1 MQKLQIPSEGDNM
14 LLSFRFFV
22 VFCTGIKY
30 GQYGKRKAKR
40 TAMKRTMH
48 TNNKRESVKG
58 EYTLFFFLT
67 QLSISTI
74 TCVSAKSKKYKQ
86 TPVWEKCLSSRY
98 TARPAKC
105 TQYKNREYSGT
116 SATGTKQLC
125 C

>member
-86 TPVWEKCLSSRY
+86 NPVWEKCLSSRY

>member
-48 TNNKRESVKG
+48 TNNNKRESVKG
-58 EYTLFFFLT
+58 EYTFFFFLT
-67 QLSISTI
+67 HNLVFQPSL
-74 TCVSAKSKKYKQ
+74 VLVLKAKKYKQ
-86 TPVWEKCLSSRY
+86 KPV
-98 TARPAKC
+98 
-105 TQYKNREYSGT
+105 
-116 SATGTKQLC
+116 
-125 C
+125 